1 MSGLANSEPLIPW
14 DWGVLGHSVLSAS
27 EFLQFRTWWDEKAQ
41 IQAWRDATAN
51 APMPITQEQ
60 LNGPD
65 NGLAYR
71 FSFSMIIK
79 P

>member
-14 DWGVLGHSVLSAS
+14 DWEVLGRTVLSAS
-27 EFLQFRTWWDEKAQ
+27 EFLQFRTWWDEEAQ

-51 APMPITQEQ
+51 APVPITGEQ
-60 LNGPD
+60 LTRLD

-71 FSFSMIIK
+71 FSFSMMIK